1 MIKRME
7 LHNFKCFDNFSMD
20 SISPITIIGG
30 PNNAGKST
38 VLEAVLANYAAGN
51 LGVFWSLVSLRNAY
65 TTHPLLPHQVWG
77 PLFCNEKDSNELYIN
92 SEWTDAMESRL
103 CLSKIYDSG
112 LQHQSKDAL
121 SSVHMTFESRDYKRA
136 GKCMIQ
142 KDMMGNNRIIYQP
155 DTGND
160 ISLEKFTHCF
170 ASSMLYKGLPY
181 AAELPERISQ
191 LVLDFEKKELLL
203 EVLQRFDKNIVD
215 IRTVL
220 DNGISYAYV
229 ITKDGRALPVNYM
242 GDGLNKALIIIMNI
256 LTLPDGILLI
266 DEVENGFYYEM
277 YEQLL
282 GLFCETALNMKCQVI
297 MTTHNLHIIKTILTV
312 MEKIDSLEQ
321 LCYQRIDISSREG
334 NRRSYAFSGN
344 ALTSAF
350 ETNMEIR

>member
-7 LHNFKCFDNFSMD
+7 LRNFKCFDNFSMD

-65 TTHPLLPHQVWG
+65 TTRPLLPHQVWG
-77 PLFCNEKDSNELYIN
+77 PLFCNEKDCNELYIN
-92 SEWTDAMESRL
+92 SEWTDGMESRL
-103 CLSKIYDSG
+103 SLSKIYDSG
-112 LQHQSKDAL
+112 LQHQPKDTL
-121 SSVHMTFESRDYKRA
+121 SSVHMTFESQDYKRS

-160 ISLEKFTHCF
+160 INLEEFTHCF

-220 DNGISYAYV
+220 DNGIFYAYV

-242 GDGLNKALIIIMNI
+242 GDGINKALIIIMNI

-282 GLFCETALNMKCQVI
+282 KIFFENALKMNCQII
-297 MTTHNLHIIKTILTV
+297 MTTHNLDIIKASFSA
-312 MEKIDSLEQ
+312 MENLGEIEKFN
-321 LCYQRIDISSREG
+321 YQRIDISPKAGKRKAY
-334 NRRSYAFSGN
+334 NFPKKTLDTAFAN
-344 ALTSAF
+344 
-350 ETNMEIR
+350 NMEIR